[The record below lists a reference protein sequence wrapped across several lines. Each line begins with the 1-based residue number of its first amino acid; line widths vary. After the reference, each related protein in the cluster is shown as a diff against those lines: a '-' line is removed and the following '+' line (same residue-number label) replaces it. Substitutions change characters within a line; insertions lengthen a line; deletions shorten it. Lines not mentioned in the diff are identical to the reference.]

1 MPNQQSRHWPNSD
14 FRSHCESQEKRPSQ
28 IGLYFV
34 FIIVSPA
41 DNSSSIGSWR
51 QCVIWDA
58 TEAYAWDSLWWRVSC
73 RKKSNCVAVCV
84 NTMRV

>member
-14 FRSHCESQEKRPSQ
+14 FRSHCDSQEKDRAS
-28 IGLYFV
+28 GLYFV

-41 DNSSSIGSWR
+41 DNSSSVSSWR

-58 TEAYAWDSLWWRVSC
+58 TEAYACDSLWGE
-73 RKKSNCVAVCV
+73 
-84 NTMRV
+84 